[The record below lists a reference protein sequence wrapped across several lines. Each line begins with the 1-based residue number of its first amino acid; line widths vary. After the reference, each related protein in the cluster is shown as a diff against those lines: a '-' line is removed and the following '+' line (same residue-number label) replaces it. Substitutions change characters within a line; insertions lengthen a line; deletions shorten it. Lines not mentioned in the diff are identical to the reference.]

1 MKAKVL
7 LHYPMQVILLSLFV
21 CLLPKLDEG
30 CSRQFIYVLYVKQS
44 WYNRNIVESGIN
56 HQ

>member
-7 LHYPMQVILLSLFV
+7 LHYPMQVILLSIFV